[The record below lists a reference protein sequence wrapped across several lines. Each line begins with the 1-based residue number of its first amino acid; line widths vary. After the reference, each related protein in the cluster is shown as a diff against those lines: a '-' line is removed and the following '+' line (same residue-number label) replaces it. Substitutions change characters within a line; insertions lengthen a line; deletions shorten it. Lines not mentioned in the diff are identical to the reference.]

1 MIVYILQVLSAMVL
15 IILIILFV
23 LRPFKKKRVLEPMP
37 DHYRNLLD
45 EHVKFYQQLDPDG
58 RERFDQKI
66 GQFLSQV
73 RITGINTSVED
84 LDRVLIGA
92 SAIIPI
98 YAFTDWEY
106 INLNEVLLYPDSF
119 SHEFEQQGHHRSVSG
134 MVGNG
139 PLQNVMVLSKQA
151 LRYGFMN
158 NAGANN
164 TAIHEFIHLI
174 DKTDGEIDGV
184 PEILLK
190 QPYTLP
196 WVNMMRE
203 NMQKMMKG
211 ESEDIDLYAVTDQAE
226 FFAVVSEYF
235 FNHPD
240 QLQENHPELFAM
252 LEKMFLRR
260 E

>member
-1 MIVYILQVLSAMVL
+1 
-15 IILIILFV
+15 
-23 LRPFKKKRVLEPMP
+23 MP

-45 EHVKFYQQLDPDG
+45 EHVKFYQQLDPEG
-58 RERFDQKI
+58 REKFEQKI
-66 GQFLSQV
+66 EQFLSQV
-73 RITGINTSVED
+73 RITGINTAVED

-98 YAFTDWEY
+98 YYFPDWEY
-106 INLNEVLLYPDSF
+106 VNLNEVLLYPDSF
-119 SHEFEQQGHHRSVSG
+119 NHDFEMEGHNRSVAG

-139 PLQNVMVLSKQA
+139 PFQNVMILSKSA

-158 NAGANN
+158 NGGMSN

-174 DKTDGEIDGV
+174 DKTDGEINGI
-184 PEILLK
+184 PEILLSHK
-190 QPYTLP
+190 YTLP

-203 NMQKMMKG
+203 NMQKMMQG
-211 ESEDIDLYAVTDQAE
+211 ESEDIDLYAVTNQAE

-235 FNHPD
+235 FNRPD
-240 QLQENHPELFAM
+240 QLQEKHPELFVM
-252 LEKMFLRR
+252 LERMFLRR